1 MCFESPA
8 CIVPLVSVLKTP
20 TETKVGHECRELI
33 LDLVQ
38 NLLQGNDLVIKT
50 LSNPAYDLF
59 LTILKIIEILKFGF
73 YIAVQVIKI
82 LLMNILNLNNF

>member
-1 MCFESPA
+1 MAVCFESPA

-33 LDLVQ
+33 LDLVR

-59 LTILKIIEILKFGF
+59 LTILKMLINLPKPDPNERE
-73 YIAVQVIKI
+73 
-82 LLMNILNLNNF
+82 LLA